1 MQQLLLP
8 SNFYLEETNKS
19 HEGRLIIEPLFRGYG
34 TTLGNAL
41 RRVLLSSLPGA
52 AVVAVKI
59 NGVPHEFSTIEHIK
73 EDIVEIILQLK
84 QLRLRVFSEEEVRLH
99 LSVKGEK
106 EVTAY
111 DIEPSA
117 EVEIVNPELHIAT
130 LTDSKALFEMDLFVR
145 QGRGYV
151 PVEEQ
156 GRQRLELGTIAIDSI
171 FTPVINVGYNV
182 EQVRVGEITNYE
194 KLIMTIETDGT
205 ITPQKAVISA
215 ITILLDHFNL
225 AVNALGG
232 GNDLKE
238 ADNNNIVRDPEEAQA
253 EQEEKMVPFVEK
265 GEELVEK
272 PKAKKKI
279 IKKKK

>member
-8 SNFYLEETNKS
+8 STFSFEETGKP

-59 NGVPHEFSTIEHIK
+59 NGVPHEFSTLDHVK
-73 EDIVEIILQLK
+73 EDMVEILLQLK

-130 LTDSKALFEMDLFVR
+130 LTDPKARFEVDLFMN

-156 GRQRLELGTIAIDSI
+156 GKQRLELGTIAVDAI

-205 ITPQKAVISA
+205 ITPQKAVLSA
-215 ITILLDHFNL
+215 TTILLDHFNL
-225 AVNALGG
+225 AINALGG
-232 GNDLKE
+232 GSDVE
-238 ADNNNIVRDPEEAQA
+238 GTHTASDPEALQTAQEDEIVPIA
-253 EQEEKMVPFVEK
+253 EINEEPI
-265 GEELVEK
+265 EK
-272 PKAKKKI
+272 PKAKRKPT
-279 IKKKK
+279 KKKK

>member
-8 SNFYLEETNKS
+8 SSFSLEETGKP
-19 HEGRLIIEPLFRGYG
+19 HEGRLIIEPLFHGYG
-34 TTLGNAL
+34 TTVGNAL
-41 RRVLLSSLPGA
+41 RRVLLSSLSGA

-59 NGVPHEFSTIEHIK
+59 KGVPHEFGAIENVK
-73 EDIVEIILQLK
+73 EDIVEILLQLK

-99 LSVKGEK
+99 LEVKGERV
-106 EVTAY
+106 VTAY

-117 EVEIVNPELHIAT
+117 EVEIINPELVIAT
-130 LTDSKALFEMDLFVR
+130 LTDQNAHLEMDLFVR

-156 GRQRLELGTIAIDSI
+156 KKDRLELGTIAVDSI

-205 ITPQKAVISA
+205 ITPQKAVLSA
-215 ITILLDHFNL
+215 TTILLDHFNL
-225 AVNALGG
+225 VMGALGG
-232 GNDLKE
+232 GE
-238 ADNNNIVRDPEEAQA
+238 ASGLGAQSIESDPEAALSAQEDQITPA
-253 EQEEKMVPFVEK
+253 ETDKA
-265 GEELVEK
+265 LSEK
-272 PKAKKKI
+272 PKTKKKTAKKK
-279 IKKKK
+279 K

>member
-8 SNFYLEETNKS
+8 SNFYLEETNKL

-59 NGVPHEFSTIEHIK
+59 NGVPHEFSTIEHVK

-106 EVTAY
+106 DVTAY
-111 DIEPSA
+111 NIEPSA

-130 LTDSKALFEMDLFVR
+130 LTDSKAFFEMDLFVR

-156 GRQRLELGTIAIDSI
+156 GKQRLELGTIAIDSI

-215 ITILLDHFNL
+215 TTILLDHFNL

-232 GNDLKE
+232 GNDVKG
-238 ADNNNIVRDPEEAQA
+238 ADNSIVSDPEEAQA

-265 GEELVEK
+265 SEELVEK

>member
-8 SNFYLEETNKS
+8 STFSLEETGKP

-59 NGVPHEFSTIEHIK
+59 KGVPHEFGTIEHVK
-73 EDIVEIILQLK
+73 EDVVEIILQLK
-84 QLRLRVFSEEEVRLH
+84 QLRLRVFNDEEVRLH
-99 LSVKGEK
+99 LEVKGERV
-106 EVTAY
+106 VTAY

-117 EVEIVNPELHIAT
+117 EVEIVNPQLHIAT
-130 LTDSKALFEMDLFVR
+130 LTDSKAHFEMDLFVR

-156 GRQRLELGTIAIDSI
+156 AKQRLELGTIAIDSI

-194 KLIMTIETDGT
+194 KLLMIIETDGT
-205 ITPQKAVISA
+205 ITPQKAILSA
-215 ITILLDHFNL
+215 TTLLVDHLNL
-225 AVNALGG
+225 LMGAFGG
-232 GNDLKE
+232 GNTIDRS
-238 ADNNNIVRDPEEAQA
+238 NFSSDPEEEQA
-253 EQEEKMVPFVEK
+253 KEEEIPVIVDEPEESKEK
-265 GEELVEK
+265 TK
-272 PKAKKKI
+272 TKKKI